1 MKRSNLLAAL
11 VLAATI
17 LSPPLY
23 GEDDRSS
30 SQSSSVWVTSIAPQ
44 GSSGEF
50 VAATAD
56 GLLLREASVVTFS
69 AANPAQLTPL
79 YSHPA
84 AVWCVDATSDGDRVA
99 SVDYRG
105 NLIVF
110 DTQSAQATTHEKAFE
125 RWCQSMMISPD
136 DQSIVAGNE
145 AGKVM
150 VWNIEAAKLSAS
162 AELDGHAITGLALS
176 PDGSQLAASDGAG
189 HVHLLKWPGLEAIA
203 EIKISD
209 DAAWCVAFAQD
220 GSLLVGSGDRH
231 LYRCEPK
238 ADAKPE
244 VVAKG
249 TDWITQIAI
258 SSAGQVA
265 AAEVGGKLHFPNSGG
280 ADSMDA
286 KSGVWALCWNGDQQL
301 FAGTRKDGIAIAG
314 QSWKWTEPAPPKAAD
329 PKDVAAN
336 AEEAAQDSEKKEMSA
351 DEKKAAEEKAKA
363 EQVAAEKDK
372 AEKAQQQKAKEAAEA
387 KAAEAKKK
395 TEEKNKAEQKA
406 AEAQKAEDAKKTTD
420 AKKESVEAKSDNEKA
435 AESDKEPSGKKD
447 E

>member
-1 MKRSNLLAAL
+1 MKRSNLLAAFI
-11 VLAATI
+11 LAATI
-17 LSPPLY
+17 LNPPLY

-30 SQSSSVWVTSIAPQ
+30 SQSESVWVTSIAPR

-69 AANPAQLTPL
+69 AANPAELTPL
-79 YSHPA
+79 YNHPA
-84 AVWCVDATSDGDRVA
+84 AVWCVDATSDGNHVA

-110 DTQSAQATTHEKAFE
+110 ETQSAATTTHEKAFE

-136 DQSIVAGNE
+136 DKSIVAGNE

-150 VWNIEAAKLSAS
+150 VWDIAAAKVSAS
-162 AELDGHAITGLALS
+162 VELDGHAVTGLALS

-189 HVHLLKWPGLEAIA
+189 HVHLLKWPGLDAIA

-209 DAAWCVAFAQD
+209 DTAWCVAFSQD

-244 VVAKG
+244 RVAKG
-249 TDWITQIAI
+249 TDWITQIAV
-258 SSAGQVA
+258 SSGGQVA

-280 ADSMDA
+280 TDSMDA

-314 QSWKWTEPAPPKAAD
+314 QSWKWTEPAPPKAAE
-329 PKDVAAN
+329 PKVDEPK
-336 AEEAAQDSEKKEMSA
+336 AEPAAQKTENKEMSEDEKRAAAEQAKA
-351 DEKKAAEEKAKA
+351 DE
-363 EQVAAEKDK
+363 VAAEKAK
-372 AEKAQQQKAKEAAEA
+372 AEKAQQEKAKKAAEA
-387 KAAEAKKK
+387 KAAEAKKA
-395 TEEKNKAEQKA
+395 TAEKNKAEQKA
-406 AEAQKAEDAKKTTD
+406 VEAQKAEDAKKAPA
-420 AKKESVEAKSDNEKA
+420 AKQEA
-435 AESDKEPSGKKD
+435 AEAPSGKQQEAASDKEPSENKD